1 MAWEMILSCQNQLRI
16 APSGHILGID
26 MNVALRMAEV
36 RGWDLEIL
44 LELLPEAELG
54 ILEAL
59 MENDSSQ
66 PA

>member
-44 LELLPEAELG
+44 LELLPVAETG
-54 ILEAL
+54 MIEAL
-59 MENDSSQ
+59 SRNEDR
-66 PA
+66 